1 MISMQTVPDCSKAAL
16 QGIIRDRA
24 DPESVIHNAA
34 YQNIARPDDRVAHGN
49 VGVAGHGQHAVGKG
63 VVHGVTK
70 QQKGGRSLC
79 GRIL

>member
-49 VGVAGHGQHAVGKG
+49 RRVPDEGMLW
-63 VVHGVTK
+63 
-70 QQKGGRSLC
+70 RSC
-79 GRIL
+79 RP